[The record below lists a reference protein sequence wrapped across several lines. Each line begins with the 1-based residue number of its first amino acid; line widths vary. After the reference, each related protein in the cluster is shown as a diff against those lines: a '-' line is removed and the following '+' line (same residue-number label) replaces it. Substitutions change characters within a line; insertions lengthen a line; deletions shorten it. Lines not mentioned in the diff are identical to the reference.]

1 MLLKIFLPF
10 WFKPCKVL
18 VIFEAEYWLMLVFMA
33 HIYKTKIILL
43 NARISDK
50 SYHSYQ
56 RFSFFYKKIFSY
68 IDEVFAQ
75 SELDKVRLESLGAKN
90 VKIFKNIKANL
101 EIKNNKIYTKPKEKL
116 IIFASTHKDE
126 EELLLDH
133 FKLEENE
140 KLIIA
145 PRHPERFKEVEK
157 FAFKQR
163 FGI

>member
-1 MLLKIFLPF
+1 MPF

-33 HIYKTKIILL
+33 RIYRAKIILL

-75 SELDKVRLESLGAKN
+75 SDLDKTRLESLGAKN
-90 VKIFKNIKANL
+90 VKIL
-101 EIKNNKIYTKPKEKL
+101 KIL
-116 IIFASTHKDE
+116 RQI
-126 EELLLDH
+126 
-133 FKLEENE
+133 
-140 KLIIA
+140 
-145 PRHPERFKEVEK
+145 
-157 FAFKQR
+157 
-163 FGI
+163 